1 MNLIIICL
9 IIYGFISMAMVL
21 FAYNLGLKS
30 VSEKKEEKRNSIKP
44 FLKTGKVKMT
54 KEEKE
59 ALNKMNIALSNIE
72 NYDGTSRGQKKVV

>member
-30 VSEKKEEKRNSIKP
+30 VSEKKEEKNSIKP

>member
-1 MNLIIICL
+1 MNLIIIICL
-9 IIYGFISMAMVL
+9 IVYGFISMAMVL

-44 FLKTGKVKMT
+44 FLKTGKVKKT

-59 ALNKMNIALSNIE
+59 VLNRMNIALNNIE
-72 NYDGTSRGQKKVV
+72 NYDGTSRGQKKV

>member
-9 IIYGFISMAMVL
+9 IVYGFISMAMVL

-59 ALNKMNIALSNIE
+59 VLNKMNIALSNIE
-72 NYDGTSRGQKKVV
+72 NYDGTSRGQKKV